1 MLSRPK
7 VEIRQK
13 LKVNRT
19 SGILITVAVAILV
32 RVFCVIYTIVW
43 SRLVNNYKFSNDILC
58 GINGSATIGADR
70 NGEVGTLWEYVR
82 CFSQW
87 DGEYFLRLSLNETE
101 YLYEQNHAFFPSLP
115 LIIIFTKKLL
125 PKVMQN
131 ADTCLLNVILAV
143 IINNFFFILATVGVY
158 LFPFIYFKERQNL
171 ENGHVLCTM
180 NEENCFYLHHFKDK
194 EECNR
199 FSFFLSI
206 IYSFSIGNVHVISF
220 YNESIFSCFS
230 IWGFNFLQLS
240 LNSHKK
246 KYIFEI
252 LSILSFFIASLFRS
266 NGILFLI
273 PLFFFNV
280 HSCTFF
286 QHCYSVL
293 LHNDGKEKH
302 KKKIDIFSYFSSKKG
317 VLFFVLHWLKAL
329 IEAIIVLSPFLI
341 YQLYAYHLYCMDYD
355 DEWKEENKKFY
366 SFLSNFVKS
375 PYFYL
380 DIKKY
385 RNYENKTLLRSTSWC
400 SKTLPFVYNYIQHK
414 YWNVKFLKFLTEP
427 RVNIVYAAPV
437 YFISFHSVVMFFTRN
452 YFIPSKMLMIF
463 NPLFGNITHLCVF
476 TLYLLLFAHNEIIL
490 RLIISSPMFYLHYAY
505 LLKYF
510 EKWNWLFLANLLYF
524 FVGPPLF
531 GTYIAWT

>member
-7 VEIRQK
+7 VETCPK

-19 SGILITVAVAILV
+19 SGVLIAVAVAILV
-32 RVFCVIYTIVW
+32 RAFCVIYTIVW
-43 SRLVNNYKFSNDILC
+43 SRLINNYKFSNDLLC
-58 GINGSATIGADR
+58 GINGGVTRGAGR
-70 NGEVGTLWEYVR
+70 NGEVGTLWQYVR

-115 LIIIFTKKLL
+115 LVIIFAKKLL
-125 PKVMQN
+125 PKAIQN
-131 ADTCLLNVILAV
+131 ADTCLLHVILAV
-143 IINNFFFILATVGVY
+143 IINNFFFIVATVGIYV
-158 LFPFIYFKERQNL
+158 FPFIYFKERQNL

-240 LNSHKK
+240 LNSHKR
-246 KYIFEI
+246 KYSFEI
-252 LSILSFFIASLFRS
+252 LSVISFFIASLFRS

-293 LHNDGKEKH
+293 LHNVGEEKH
-302 KKKIDIFSYFSSKKG
+302 KKKIDIFFHFSSKKV

-341 YQLYAYHLYCMDYD
+341 YQLYAYHLYCMDND
-355 DEWKEENKKFY
+355 DGWKEENKKFY
-366 SFLSNFVKS
+366 SFLANFVKS

-385 RNYENKTLLRSTSWC
+385 RNYENKTVLRSTPWC
-400 SKTLPFVYNYIQHK
+400 SKTFPFVYNYIQHK
-414 YWNVKFLKFLTEP
+414 YWNVNFLKFLTEP

-463 NPLFGNITHLCVF
+463 NPLFGNITHLCVL

-490 RLIISSPMFYLHYAY
+490 RLVISSPIFYLHYAY

-510 EKWNWLFLANLLYF
+510 EKWNWLFFANLLYF